1 MIVYKIYS
9 GRKLVYATRSYYDA
23 LQVYAKTKRAHIR
36 SMEVPA

>member
-23 LQVYAKTKRAHIR
+23 LQVFSQTKRAHIK
-36 SMEVPA
+36 SIEVE